1 MPKNDGIFNVRFN
14 ITNLALK
21 MPKWGTKI
29 DTKMPKLVKCCL
41 NLFPINWC
49 FKHQNNILG
58 TFMQIKNVGIKAFI
72 KLP

>member
-49 FKHQNNILG
+49 LKHQNN
-58 TFMQIKNVGIKAFI
+58 N
-72 KLP
+72 